1 MLNQSLPPYSN
12 HSKHWPLDP
21 ATVFLNHGSFGAT
34 PVEVLNKQATLR
46 DQMESEPVRF
56 MIRELEPL
64 WWEAKSILG
73 KFVGADPNHIVFV
86 RNATMGVNTIIH
98 SLQFNEGDEIL
109 TTNHIYGACLHTL
122 NEYAKIKK
130 FKVVIAEVPFPI
142 ADEEA
147 VIAAL
152 RSKKTSKTKLVLI
165 DHITSATGLI
175 FPVEKIVRQFEA
187 EGIEVLLDGAHAPGF
202 LDLNLDGLAASYY
215 VGNCH
220 KWICSPKGSALL
232 YVRPDKQ
239 NKIMP
244 LQFSHVYDKKVDEKS
259 KWSASFFWPGTDDFT
274 AYLSIPFAI
283 DFMGNLMG
291 SWSALQTYNREL
303 CLSARQ
309 LIAAK
314 LETALPAPAAMIGN
328 LSNIL
333 ISPVN
338 QPYEGPYFNYIH
350 PIQEKLFQEYKIEVP
365 IFALPF
371 STRANWLRIAVQA
384 YNSLEQYEYLADALY
399 EIRATTT

>member
-1 MLNQSLPPYSN
+1 MLNQSLPPFSN
-12 HSKHWPLDP
+12 HSKHWALDP

-187 EGIEVLLDGAHAPGF
+187 EGIEVLVDGAHAPGF
-202 LDLNLDGLAASYY
+202 LDLNLDDLAASYY

-232 YVRPDKQ
+232 FVRPDKQ

-259 KWSASFFWPGTDDFT
+259 KWSASFFWPGTDDCT

-309 LIAAK
+309 LIAAR

-338 QPYEGPYFNYIH
+338 HPYEGPYFNNIH
-350 PIQEKLFQEYKIEVP
+350 PIQEKLFQDYKIEVP